1 MKSILKHDY
10 WIDVVCKAYD
20 IDREILLDIQKY
32 KTYRATRPRIVLAC
46 FLYNKCWLTYKQ
58 IGELMNYK
66 NHTSVYYAIRKSG
79 DKYKDDVIAI
89 ERQLED
95 DKKRNT

>member
-1 MKSILKHDY
+1 
-10 WIDVVCKAYD
+10 
-20 IDREILLDIQKY
+20 
-32 KTYRATRPRIVLAC
+32 
-46 FLYNKCWLTYKQ
+46 
-58 IGELMNYK
+58 MNYK

-95 DKKRNT
+95 DKNKNDKVVGGKDGKMHLDVSK